1 MPKAF
6 WLLQTYLPTSDGF
19 VGYGCKSRTKSWRG
33 EKGEGVKKRKKT
45 DPGHGRKCFEWPAKE
60 NWEWRESE
68 ESEEFVN
75 FNLDSWFDLISYWI
89 IWLVFDFKDGS
100 TGFVDLRLVFFGN
113 ILVVLKPP
121 FLGPWQTCANLSG
134 AMYVLPWRQ
143 MQERPTGNGSVFLFS
158 PYLGG
163 MESNFTSIFFRWV
176 GSTTTKSTSFCWT
189 NSFPI

>member
-45 DPGHGRKCFEWPAKE
+45 DPGHGRKCFEWPAKK

-89 IWLVFDFKDGS
+89 GLWFYDGS

-121 FLGPWQTCANLSG
+121 FLDLDKHVPTF
-134 AMYVLPWRQ
+134 
-143 MQERPTGNGSVFLFS
+143 QEPCMFYLEGKCKRGQQETDPFFYFH

-176 GSTTTKSTSFCWT
+176 ETTTKSTSFCWT